1 MLWRH
6 SLILG
11 EGAADERFPRERFS
25 YESNAYDRPAYHAD
39 DAAPYAPRSRGAGY
53 SDAAGRRRS
62 HDAHD
67 ARDGGARG
75 GARYDT
81 PAGDDAPHLSSRA
94 SRRGGYDDDGDPD
107 TADGGRRR
115 AAAVGGPSHGDAP
128 PVPDLAADGAQPD
141 GAQPQPDGAQPG
153 AFGRDEESDLRGARL
168 DARTD
173 EHLSKFGRS
182 AEDQLQDEYDA
193 AFATGLV
200 PPLDAVPRT
209 EAAGDAMPEPARA
222 TGDAG
227 SNA

>member
-141 GAQPQPDGAQPG
+141 GAQPG